1 MKFNRF
7 LPLVLVAFAFQY
19 ALCVNPYLP
28 LWEHI
33 PDGEPYLFDDP
44 DVPGKKRVYI
54 YGSHDMLRTMYCGTD
69 MVVWSASPDSLD
81 SWRYDGVIF
90 ESRTDRD
97 GKPLRADGSGDV
109 LYAPDVAVKTMPDGK
124 KMYYLYPN
132 NQAGGRNGMVACSE
146 RPDGPFRVINWS
158 KEKADSTD
166 GVLRFDP
173 AVFVDDDG
181 RVYGYW
187 GFGNSMA
194 AELDPSTMATVKP
207 GTSVVENLISGYKQ
221 DGVFRFYEASSMRKI
236 DDKYVLV
243 YSRWTADGEWGLPG
257 SNYTLA
263 YAYSDNPLGPYTY
276 GGTIIDG
283 RGRDTDANGNTIVTS
298 TPNGNTHG
306 SILKIGDRWWVF
318 YHRQSG
324 TDEYARQAMVAPI
337 EVSVEPGPGG
347 KVCISEAEYTSEGF
361 ETDGLDPLRR
371 YPAAIASHITG
382 PEPAYQKYPNMVYS
396 GSHFQ
401 SVYVDD
407 HAVADPYNESINVSP
422 VVNNTDGSI
431 LGYKYFNFD
440 RLNGRKGARLVLDLI
455 PEGIDGTITVYTS
468 APWKG
473 NPQPVGHFELKSDMA
488 GKPLKLSADVAAVS
502 SLSGRHPLYLTFSS
516 PVKGKS
522 LCTITHL
529 QFKSE

>member
-69 MVVWSASPDSLD
+69 LVVWSASPDSLD

-90 ESRTDRD
+90 ESPTDRA

-207 GTSVVENLISGYKQ
+207 GSRVVENLISGYKQ

-263 YAYSDNPLGPYTY
+263 YAYSDNPLGPYT
-276 GGTIIDG
+276 
-283 RGRDTDANGNTIVTS
+283 
-298 TPNGNTHG
+298 
-306 SILKIGDRWWVF
+306 
-318 YHRQSG
+318 
-324 TDEYARQAMVAPI
+324 
-337 EVSVEPGPGG
+337 
-347 KVCISEAEYTSEGF
+347 
-361 ETDGLDPLRR
+361 
-371 YPAAIASHITG
+371 
-382 PEPAYQKYPNMVYS
+382 
-396 GSHFQ
+396 
-401 SVYVDD
+401 
-407 HAVADPYNESINVSP
+407 
-422 VVNNTDGSI
+422 
-431 LGYKYFNFD
+431 
-440 RLNGRKGARLVLDLI
+440 
-455 PEGIDGTITVYTS
+455 
-468 APWKG
+468 
-473 NPQPVGHFELKSDMA
+473 
-488 GKPLKLSADVAAVS
+488 
-502 SLSGRHPLYLTFSS
+502 
-516 PVKGKS
+516 
-522 LCTITHL
+522 
-529 QFKSE
+529 

>member
-7 LPLVLVAFAFQY
+7 LPLILVAFAFQY

-69 MVVWSASPDSLD
+69 LVVWSASPDSLD

-132 NQAGGRNGMVACSE
+132 NQAGGRNGMVAYSE

-347 KVCISEAEYTSEGF
+347 KVSISEAEYTSEGF

-440 RLNGRKGARLVLDLI
+440 RLNGRKSARLVLDLI

-488 GKPLKLSADVAAVS
+488 DKPLKLSADVAAVS